1 MLISNSKLASSI
13 GVKLSDLLRKKH
25 LNGIKGHIETG
36 TEGLAAL
43 GSG

>member
-1 MLISNSKLASSI
+1 MSALF
-13 GVKLSDLLRKKH
+13 KKTH

-43 GSG
+43 ESG